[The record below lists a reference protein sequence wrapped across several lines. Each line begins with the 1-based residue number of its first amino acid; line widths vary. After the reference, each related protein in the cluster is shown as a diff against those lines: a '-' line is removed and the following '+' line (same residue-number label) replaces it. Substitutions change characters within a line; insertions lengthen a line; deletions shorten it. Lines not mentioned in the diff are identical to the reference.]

1 MKKIIS
7 SLIIIFIMTAIA
19 SVCLAA
25 STGTTTVDN
34 LRLRKGASLD
44 SEAID
49 VLNNG
54 TKVNIISTED
64 DFYKV
69 KIGEQTGYISKKY
82 VKTGSSANSNTT
94 NTTKNTTNTSNT
106 SVTNNTSNS
115 TKKTDK
121 SNTTSN
127 TKNTNSTS
135 NTNTTNT
142 NSTSNTNITNTVTT
156 NTESETSNVTTNIA
170 TDTTNTNTD
179 VTEVSSWS
187 EEEINK
193 ANTTNLT
200 SNTTLYAL
208 PLLSSTKLMDVP
220 SGTQVLLISVNG
232 KWAYVQTSSQSGWID
247 KSALKTQTVTVPG
260 NSEAMNSENA
270 N

>member
-54 TKVNIISTED
+54 TKVNIISTEN

-69 KIGEQTGYISKKY
+69 KIGDQTGYISKKY

-94 NTTKNTTNTSNT
+94 NITKNTTNTT
-106 SVTNNTSNS
+106 VTNNTSNS

-156 NTESETSNVTTNIA
+156 NTESETSNATTNIEA
-170 TDTTNTNTD
+170 DTTNTNTD

-208 PLLSSTKLMDVP
+208 PLLSSTKLMDVS

>member
-54 TKVNIISTED
+54 TKVNIISTEN

-69 KIGEQTGYISKKY
+69 KIGDQTGYISKKY

-94 NTTKNTTNTSNT
+94 NTTKNTTNT

-135 NTNTTNT
+135 NTN
-142 NSTSNTNITNTVTT
+142 ITNTVTT
-156 NTESETSNVTTNIA
+156 NTESKTSNATTNVA
-170 TDTTNTNTD
+170 TETTNTNTD

>member
-54 TKVNIISTED
+54 TKVNIISTEN

-69 KIGEQTGYISKKY
+69 KIGDQTGYISKKY

-94 NTTKNTTNTSNT
+94 NTTKNTTNTS
-106 SVTNNTSNS
+106 VTNNTANS

-121 SNTTSN
+121 SNT
-127 TKNTNSTS
+127 
-135 NTNTTNT
+135 
-142 NSTSNTNITNTVTT
+142 VR
-156 NTESETSNVTTNIA
+156 
-170 TDTTNTNTD
+170 
-179 VTEVSSWS
+179 
-187 EEEINK
+187 
-193 ANTTNLT
+193 
-200 SNTTLYAL
+200 
-208 PLLSSTKLMDVP
+208 
-220 SGTQVLLISVNG
+220 
-232 KWAYVQTSSQSGWID
+232 
-247 KSALKTQTVTVPG
+247 
-260 NSEAMNSENA
+260 
-270 N
+270 

>member
-54 TKVNIISTED
+54 TKVNIISTEN

-69 KIGEQTGYISKKY
+69 KIGDQTGYISKKY

-94 NTTKNTTNTSNT
+94 NTTKNTT
-106 SVTNNTSNS
+106 VTNNTSNS

-156 NTESETSNVTTNIA
+156 NTESKTSNATTNVA
-170 TDTTNTNTD
+170 TETTNTNTD

-208 PLLSSTKLMDVP
+208 PLLSSTKLMDVQ

>member
-1 MKKIIS
+1 M
-7 SLIIIFIMTAIA
+7 
-19 SVCLAA
+19 
-25 STGTTTVDN
+25 
-34 LRLRKGASLD
+34 
-44 SEAID
+44 
-49 VLNNG
+49 
-54 TKVNIISTED
+54 
-64 DFYKV
+64 
-69 KIGEQTGYISKKY
+69 
-82 VKTGSSANSNTT
+82 
-94 NTTKNTTNTSNT
+94 
-106 SVTNNTSNS
+106 
-115 TKKTDK
+115 
-121 SNTTSN
+121 
-127 TKNTNSTS
+127 
-135 NTNTTNT
+135 
-142 NSTSNTNITNTVTT
+142 
-156 NTESETSNVTTNIA
+156 
-170 TDTTNTNTD
+170 TNTNTD

-200 SNTTLYAL
+200 SNTTIYAL

>member
-54 TKVNIISTED
+54 TKVNIISTEN

-69 KIGEQTGYISKKY
+69 KIGDQTGYISKKY

-94 NTTKNTTNTSNT
+94 NTTKNTTNTT
-106 SVTNNTSNS
+106 VTNNTSNS

-135 NTNTTNT
+135 NTN
-142 NSTSNTNITNTVTT
+142 ITNTVTT
-156 NTESETSNVTTNIA
+156 NTESETTNETTNIEA
-170 TDTTNTNTD
+170 DTTNTNTD

-208 PLLSSTKLMDVP
+208 PLLSSTKLMDVQ

-247 KSALKTQTVTVPG
+247 KSVLKTQTVTVPG
-260 NSEAMNSENA
+260 NSETMNSENA

>member
-7 SLIIIFIMTAIA
+7 SLIIIFIMIAIA

-54 TKVNIISTED
+54 TKVNIISTEN

-69 KIGEQTGYISKKY
+69 KIGDQTGYISKKY

-94 NTTKNTTNTSNT
+94 NTTKNTTNTT
-106 SVTNNTSNS
+106 VTNNTSNS

-156 NTESETSNVTTNIA
+156 NTESETTNATTNVA
-170 TDTTNTNTD
+170 TETTNTNTD

-208 PLLSSTKLMDVP
+208 PLLSSTKLMDVQ